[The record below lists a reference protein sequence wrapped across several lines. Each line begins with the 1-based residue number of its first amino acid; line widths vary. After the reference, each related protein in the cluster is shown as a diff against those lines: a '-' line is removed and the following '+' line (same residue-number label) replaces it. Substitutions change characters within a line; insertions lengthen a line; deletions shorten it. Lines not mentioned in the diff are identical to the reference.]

1 MKKILTV
8 LGMCA
13 ALFMVMS
20 CGSTKSVASASSDVP
35 EWYIIEP
42 ESKDGIYGTGQ
53 ALMAD
58 FDTSLKMAEANAYS
72 NLSRKVTTVVKDV
85 TQTMVSGSKT
95 DTMKGFE
102 ENALQTSNATLQ
114 GARRTNFYQGKDGTV
129 YVQVFL
135 PYESEVS
142 ALNKT
147 AAEYDIS
154 PEYLAT
160 QVKMQEAYEKYF
172 SSSSKTTTTTTT
184 TKN

>member
-8 LGMCA
+8 LGMAA
-13 ALFMVMS
+13 ALFMVAS
-20 CGSTKSVASASSDVP
+20 CGSTKNVASASSDVP

-72 NLSRKVTTVVKDV
+72 SLSRKVTTVVKDV
-85 TQTMVSGSKT
+85 TQTMVSGSKS

-102 ENALQTSNATLQ
+102 ENALQVSNATLQ

-135 PYESEVS
+135 PYDTEVS
-142 ALNKT
+142 ALNK
-147 AAEYDIS
+147 AAENFDIS

-172 SSSSKTTTTTTT
+172 SSSSKTTTTTT
-184 TKN
+184 KN

>member
-8 LGMCA
+8 LGMVA
-13 ALFMVMS
+13 ALFMAAG
-20 CGSTKSVASASSDVP
+20 CGSTKVSANSDVP
-35 EWYIIEP
+35 DWYVIEP
-42 ESKDGIYGTGQ
+42 DSKDGIYASGQ

-58 FDTSLKMAEANAYS
+58 FDTSLRMAEANAYNS
-72 NLSRKVTTVVKDV
+72 LSRKVQTVVKDV

-102 ENALQTSNATLQ
+102 ENALQESNATLS

-135 PYESEVS
+135 PFETEVTT
-142 ALNKT
+142 LNKV
-147 AAEYDIS
+147 AEDYDIS

-172 SSSSKTTTTTTT
+172 SNSSSTT